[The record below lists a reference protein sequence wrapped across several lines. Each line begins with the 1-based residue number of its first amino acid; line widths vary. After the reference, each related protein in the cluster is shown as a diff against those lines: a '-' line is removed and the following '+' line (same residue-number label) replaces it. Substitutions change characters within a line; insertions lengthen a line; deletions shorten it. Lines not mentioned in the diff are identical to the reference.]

1 MMRWIQEI
9 RALSKRISKAR
20 VDAYAAQSAFYLIM
34 GFIPFIMLLLTLLQY
49 TTVTKTDAMELLM
62 QIFPVSFQ
70 GFLEDI
76 VSEIY
81 VKSTTVMSISVIAAV
96 WACGRGVLAI
106 TNGLNS
112 VNGLKETRNYLFRRI
127 RSGFYVVILV
137 LSIVLALVLFVF
149 GNAVHDVLIDRLTFL
164 RKISG
169 MLIWLRTAGT
179 VIALSLLMAAMY
191 TFLPNAAEKIP
202 KPASGGS
209 GDSLELVPFFL
220 CIFHLS
226 GASFRCC
233 EYLRKPDHRGHAD
246 AVALFLHVADLFRS
260 HAQCGHRRKNW
271 EEVLTKPIRRDR
283 MFAVLQ
289 AMMVTSRRFISSR
302 EEESAA
308 ESFSRFFERSEF
320 HTGAFLLKRQ

>member
-191 TFLPNAAEKIP
+191 TFLPNQP
-202 KPASGGS
+202 
-209 GDSLELVPFFL
+209 
-220 CIFHLS
+220 
-226 GASFRCC
+226 
-233 EYLRKPDHRGHAD
+233 RK
-246 AVALFLHVADLFRS
+246 FRS
-260 HAQCGHRRKNW
+260 QLPGAAVTALSWSLFSYAFSIYQCGHRRKNW

>member
-149 GNAVHDVLIDRLTFL
+149 GNAVHDVLIDR
-164 RKISG
+164 KISG

-191 TFLPNAAEKIP
+191 TFLPNQRRKFRSQLPGAAVTALSWSLFSYAFSIY
-202 KPASGGS
+202 
-209 GDSLELVPFFL
+209 LELR
-220 CIFHLS
+220 S
-226 GASFRCC
+226 
-233 EYLRKPDHRGHAD
+233 D
-246 AVALFLHVADLFRS
+246 AVSIYGSLTTVVMLMLWLYFCMWLIFFGAMLNVVIEEKTGKRS
-260 HAQCGHRRKNW
+260 
-271 EEVLTKPIRRDR
+271 
-283 MFAVLQ
+283 
-289 AMMVTSRRFISSR
+289 
-302 EEESAA
+302 
-308 ESFSRFFERSEF
+308 
-320 HTGAFLLKRQ
+320 

>member
-191 TFLPNAAEKIP
+191 TFLPNQRRKFRSQLPGAAVTALSWSLFSYAFSIY
-202 KPASGGS
+202 
-209 GDSLELVPFFL
+209 LELRSDAMSIYGSLTTVVMLMLWLYFCMWLIFF
-220 CIFHLS
+220 
-226 GASFRCC
+226 GAM
-233 EYLRKPDHRGHAD
+233 LN
-246 AVALFLHVADLFRS
+246 VIL
-260 HAQCGHRRKNW
+260 
-271 EEVLTKPIRRDR
+271 EEK
-283 MFAVLQ
+283 
-289 AMMVTSRRFISSR
+289 
-302 EEESAA
+302 
-308 ESFSRFFERSEF
+308 
-320 HTGAFLLKRQ
+320 TGKRA

>member
-1 MMRWIQEI
+1 M
-9 RALSKRISKAR
+9 
-20 VDAYAAQSAFYLIM
+20 YAAQASFFIVTAF
-34 GFIPFIMLLLTLLQY
+34 FPFIMLLLTLLQY

-191 TFLPNAAEKIP
+191 TFLPNQPRKFRSQLPGAAVTALSWSLFSYAFSIY
-202 KPASGGS
+202 
-209 GDSLELVPFFL
+209 LELR
-220 CIFHLS
+220 S
-226 GASFRCC
+226 
-233 EYLRKPDHRGHAD
+233 D
-246 AVALFLHVADLFRS
+246 AVSIYGSLTTVVMLMLWLYFCMWLIFFGAMLNVVIEEKTGKRS
-260 HAQCGHRRKNW
+260 
-271 EEVLTKPIRRDR
+271 
-283 MFAVLQ
+283 
-289 AMMVTSRRFISSR
+289 
-302 EEESAA
+302 
-308 ESFSRFFERSEF
+308 
-320 HTGAFLLKRQ
+320 

>member
-1 MMRWIQEI
+1 MISFFFHCKQIWDRCVKDEI
-9 RALSKRISKAR
+9 T
-20 VDAYAAQSAFYLIM
+20 VYAAQASFFIVTAF
-34 GFIPFIMLLLTLLQY
+34 FPFIMLLLTLLQY

-191 TFLPNAAEKIP
+191 TFLPNQRRKFRSQLPGAAVTALSWSLFSYAFSIY
-202 KPASGGS
+202 
-209 GDSLELVPFFL
+209 LELR
-220 CIFHLS
+220 S
-226 GASFRCC
+226 
-233 EYLRKPDHRGHAD
+233 D
-246 AVALFLHVADLFRS
+246 AVSIYGSLTTVVMLMLWLYFCMWLIFFGAMLNVVIEEKTGKRS
-260 HAQCGHRRKNW
+260 
-271 EEVLTKPIRRDR
+271 
-283 MFAVLQ
+283 
-289 AMMVTSRRFISSR
+289 
-302 EEESAA
+302 
-308 ESFSRFFERSEF
+308 
-320 HTGAFLLKRQ
+320 

>member
-9 RALSKRISKAR
+9 RALLKRISKAR

-149 GNAVHDVLIDRLTFL
+149 GNAVHDVLIELTSS
-164 RKISG
+164 KISG
-169 MLIWLRTAGT
+169 MLIGSVRRARS
-179 VIALSLLMAAMY
+179 SL
-191 TFLPNAAEKIP
+191 
-202 KPASGGS
+202 
-209 GDSLELVPFFL
+209 
-220 CIFHLS
+220 
-226 GASFRCC
+226 
-233 EYLRKPDHRGHAD
+233 
-246 AVALFLHVADLFRS
+246 
-260 HAQCGHRRKNW
+260 
-271 EEVLTKPIRRDR
+271 
-283 MFAVLQ
+283 
-289 AMMVTSRRFISSR
+289 
-302 EEESAA
+302 
-308 ESFSRFFERSEF
+308 
-320 HTGAFLLKRQ
+320 

>member
-9 RALSKRISKAR
+9 RALLKRISKAR

-70 GFLEDI
+70 RFLEDI

-112 VNGLKETRNYLFRRI
+112 VNGLEETRNYLFRRI

-164 RKISG
+164 RKFSG

-179 VIALSLLMAAMY
+179 VIALSLLYGSHVYVSAQ
-191 TFLPNAAEKIP
+191 PAEKIP

-209 GDSLELVPFFL
+209 GDSLELVPFFPMRFPF
-220 CIFHLS
+220 IW
-226 GASFRCC
+226 SFVPM
-233 EYLRKPDHRGHAD
+233 L
-246 AVALFLHVADLFRS
+246 
-260 HAQCGHRRKNW
+260 
-271 EEVLTKPIRRDR
+271 
-283 MFAVLQ
+283 
-289 AMMVTSRRFISSR
+289 
-302 EEESAA
+302 
-308 ESFSRFFERSEF
+308 
-320 HTGAFLLKRQ
+320 